1 MEVTSLFCKVIFGF
15 KIKWVGNT
23 ANNESRPCRRKK
35 GFFHYLPKFFLSGT
49 RPMSLVLREKELM
62 KYYCKTCTIII
73 GIMEQIGTVVDSIPE
88 VLSSS
93 MEMKEK
99 YKSKW
104 LEAFRISILEFQ
116 MLFYGFFLF
125 RIFSSKWVKT

>member
-1 MEVTSLFCKVIFGF
+1 MIFGIQ
-15 KIKWVGNT
+15 IKWVGNT

-35 GFFHYLPKFFLSGT
+35 GFFHYLPKFFLPGT
-49 RPMSLVLREKELM
+49 RPMSLVPREKELM

-99 YKSKW
+99 YRSKW
-104 LEAFRISILEFQ
+104 LEAL
-116 MLFYGFFLF
+116 
-125 RIFSSKWVKT
+125 

>member
-1 MEVTSLFCKVIFGF
+1 MIFGIQ
-15 KIKWVGNT
+15 IKWVGNT
-23 ANNESRPCRRKK
+23 ANNKSRPCRRKK

-49 RPMSLVLREKELM
+49 RPTSLVPREKELM

-99 YKSKW
+99 YRSKW
-104 LEAFRISILEFQ
+104 LEAL
-116 MLFYGFFLF
+116 
-125 RIFSSKWVKT
+125 

>member
-1 MEVTSLFCKVIFGF
+1 
-15 KIKWVGNT
+15 
-23 ANNESRPCRRKK
+23 
-35 GFFHYLPKFFLSGT
+35 
-49 RPMSLVLREKELM
+49 MSLVLREKELM

-116 MLFYGFFLF
+116 IWVLELCADPCRPRTCADHVFLIYYLINF
-125 RIFSSKWVKT
+125 EIRILRGPFMRRPYVDNQIIQTAISSDLVKVIISILEKD